1 MHKPAVSVVMAEFNT
16 NPIYLEESV
25 ASLVSQTFRDIE
37 IIIVDDG
44 GTTDLAGICASFKDP
59 RIRILASE
67 GNRGLVHSLNR
78 GIDAARASHIV
89 RMDTDDVASPCRIE
103 RIYRFAIDNP
113 EYAVIGSL
121 AIEFSDRQGTG
132 RILGRPGEKFAKN
145 IMRGDVPIHP
155 SVIFRRKDIVDV
167 GLYDDYNRAEDLAL
181 WCKLLLAGKR
191 IFIMDD
197 ILLNYRVNPED
208 YQKRSLKHR
217 RGEIK
222 ARAFYYPKLGAR
234 AFDYLYVIKPI
245 VAGALPAKLIMALRN
260 RFILGKKRNP
270 VR

>member
-1 MHKPAVSVVMAEFNT
+1 MHQPAVSVVMAEFNT

-44 GTTDLAGICASFKDP
+44 GTTDLAGICARFNDP
-59 RIRILASE
+59 RIRILPSE

-78 GIDAARASHIV
+78 GIGAARASYIV
-89 RMDTDDVASPCRIE
+89 RMDTDDVATPDRIE
-103 RIYRFAIDNP
+103 RIHRFAIENP
-113 EYAVIGSL
+113 EYTVIGSL
-121 AIEFSDRQGTG
+121 AIEFSDTQGTG
-132 RILGRPGEKFAKN
+132 RILGRPGEKFARN

-155 SVIFRRKDIVDV
+155 SVIFRRKDVVDA

-191 IFIMDD
+191 IVIIDE

-208 YQKRSLKHR
+208 YKKRSLKHR

-222 ARAFYYPKLGAR
+222 ARAFYYPKLGAK
-234 AFDYLYVIKPI
+234 AIDYLYVVKPI
-245 VAGALPAKLIMALRN
+245 IAGALPSKLVMTIRN
-260 RFILGKKRNP
+260 RFVLGKKRNL
-270 VR
+270 V